1 MEKRKW
7 LLFLTCVLL
16 SLCIPSKVRAE
27 YYENHVDRG
36 NYCMQAKDVR
46 ITDAQRKAWL
56 EKGILAKKLLEK
68 SGVFTNQFHPSDSTK
83 YWVEYDGSYEVDMQ
97 ALEQLNIQDKNIKA
111 VPVIF
116 YLDGEEDIYITIHV
130 EVVASGQELPEIKT
144 GVTSAGMKG
153 DTGQNIEEQSS
164 ITNIEKSKGQGNR
177 RSELLTKK
185 EYTQLKEGYFFLIW
199 LLMTLVAL
207 LGYGCSLYSDFKVLK
222 KYKKKLKERE
232 GKE

>member
-16 SLCIPSKVRAE
+16 TLCIPSKVRAE

-56 EKGILAKKLLEK
+56 EEGILAKKLLEK

-97 ALEQLNIQDKNIKA
+97 ALEQLNIQDKNVKA

-116 YLDGEEDIYITIHV
+116 YLDGEEDIYI
-130 EVVASGQELPEIKT
+130 S
-144 GVTSAGMKG
+144 
-153 DTGQNIEEQSS
+153 
-164 ITNIEKSKGQGNR
+164 
-177 RSELLTKK
+177 RS
-185 EYTQLKEGYFFLIW
+185 
-199 LLMTLVAL
+199 M
-207 LGYGCSLYSDFKVLK
+207 
-222 KYKKKLKERE
+222 
-232 GKE
+232 